1 MCLSFRTSSLF
12 LIIPR
17 RNMGYQQLSTW
28 GWFFN
33 FLKNREKHGV
43 GMLNDA
49 EFVLWT
55 TYQVCIARSNQHI
68 AVASDNPQKEPQQN
82 NWVEHERFFLMMVST
97 CLKTVFFFLL
107 DHFLQKLKPQD
118 LTRWGVV
125 CALDRVGQL
134 PHLNFES
141 FSSTRKTSHQN

>member
-33 FLKNREKHGV
+33 FLKNREKQGV

-97 CLKTVFFFLL
+97 CLKTVFFFSVGS
-107 DHFLQKLKPQD
+107 FPSKTET
-118 LTRWGVV
+118 TRSNKMGG
-125 CALDRVGQL
+125 CLC
-134 PHLNFES
+134 
-141 FSSTRKTSHQN
+141 TRSCGAIAAPEFWIIFKY